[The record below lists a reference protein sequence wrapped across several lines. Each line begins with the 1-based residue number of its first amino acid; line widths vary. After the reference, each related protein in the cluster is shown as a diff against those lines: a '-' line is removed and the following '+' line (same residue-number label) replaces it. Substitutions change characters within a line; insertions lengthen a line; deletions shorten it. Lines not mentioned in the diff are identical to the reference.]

1 MQLCLINEL
10 SSQDELH
17 QALPARQEIVQ
28 VALATPVLRKFD
40 DALGNQCYIQA
51 RPQETSYPFILA
63 SQHQTL
69 RGVPV

>member
-1 MQLCLINEL
+1 VNPVLRVNYIRHFLQG
-10 SSQDELH
+10 
-17 QALPARQEIVQ
+17 RKIVQ
-28 VALATPVLRKFD
+28 VAPATPVLRGFD
-40 DALGNQCYIQA
+40 DALGKQCYIQA